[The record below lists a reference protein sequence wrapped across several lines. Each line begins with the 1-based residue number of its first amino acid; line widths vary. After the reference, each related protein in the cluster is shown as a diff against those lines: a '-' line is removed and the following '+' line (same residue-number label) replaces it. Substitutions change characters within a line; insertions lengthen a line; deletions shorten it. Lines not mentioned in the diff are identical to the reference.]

1 MGRKPGGQ
9 APCSRVAP
17 TSSYV
22 KDMGTKGRAAP
33 GNRWF
38 RVPPVMSVAGQLTLI
53 AVQEAPTVLYSVL
66 SAPYRSDAA
75 LRVAVRASA

>member
-1 MGRKPGGQ
+1 
-9 APCSRVAP
+9 
-17 TSSYV
+17 
-22 KDMGTKGRAAP
+22 MGTKGRAAP

-75 LRVAVRASA
+75 LRVAVRASG